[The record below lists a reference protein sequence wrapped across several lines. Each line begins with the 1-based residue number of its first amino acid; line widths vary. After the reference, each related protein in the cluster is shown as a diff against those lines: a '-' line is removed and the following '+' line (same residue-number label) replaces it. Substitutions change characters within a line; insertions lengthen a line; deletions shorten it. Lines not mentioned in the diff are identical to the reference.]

1 MQLHGCLTQFKEI
14 MKNPFKTIYKKLL
27 RDYYA
32 GLAMQADISRM
43 RNQAETSEES
53 AFSSSWEIAQRS
65 YEMADDMLKERNDPA
80 EKKAKKMEGVD
91 ITIGNNYNEYDEYR

>member
-1 MQLHGCLTQFKEI
+1 
-14 MKNPFKTIYKKLL
+14 MKNPFRKLYRKML

-65 YEMADDMLKERNDPA
+65 FEMADDMLKERTDPA
-80 EKKAKKMEGVD
+80 EKKAQKMEGVE
-91 ITIGNNYNEYDEYR
+91 ITINKGFDEYDEYR

>member
-1 MQLHGCLTQFKEI
+1 M
-14 MKNPFKTIYKKLL
+14 L

-43 RNQAETSEES
+43 KNQAETSEES

-65 YEMADDMLKERNDPA
+65 FEMADDMMNERINPFQ
-80 EKKAKKMEGVD
+80 KKDKNTQGIE
-91 ITIGNNYNEYDEYR
+91 ITVNKGFDEYDEYR